1 MAEIGLTEVSATSQ
15 EIVSSLVQ
23 ETLKQEAIVL
33 PTITDYSAFAVAGS
47 NVVQVPRRT
56 QFAAADK
63 SENTALTAQEMT
75 FAVDNI
81 SLNKHKAIYAS
92 LERIAAVQAMVN
104 VEAEMIVEMSR
115 ELALQIDKD
124 LIAQLKLASSAAPD
138 HILDY
143 ANTPTDTIQGVDILE
158 ARRLMNVQKVPQV
171 GRFMMISP
179 DQEKAMLQIAN
190 FIEVDKY
197 GPNEAI
203 ANAELGRIYGFRVI
217 MHTELSAAETLFYHQ
232 SAVGFA
238 RQLSPEFKTDDNL
251 SKVAV
256 EYLLH
261 QIYGS
266 AVLDSGKRQ
275 VFFNGSGA

>member
-1 MAEIGLTEVSATSQ
+1 MAEIGLTEVGATSQ

-33 PTITDYSAFAVAGS
+33 PTITDYSSFAIPGS

-63 SENTALTAQEMT
+63 VENVALTAQELT
-75 FAVDNI
+75 FSVDSIN
-81 SLNKHKAIYAS
+81 LNKHKAIYAS

-124 LIAQLKLASSAAPD
+124 IIEQLKLASASAPD

-143 ANTPTDTIQGVDILE
+143 TNSPTDTLQAVDILE
-158 ARRLMNVQKVPQV
+158 ARRLLNIQNVPQTD
-171 GRFMMISP
+171 RFLLISP
-179 DQEKAMLQIAN
+179 DQEKAMLQISN

-217 MHTELSAAETLFYHQ
+217 MHTYLAPNQAIFYHS

-266 AVLDSGKRQ
+266 TVLDSGKRQ
-275 VFFNGSGA
+275 VFFNGTGS